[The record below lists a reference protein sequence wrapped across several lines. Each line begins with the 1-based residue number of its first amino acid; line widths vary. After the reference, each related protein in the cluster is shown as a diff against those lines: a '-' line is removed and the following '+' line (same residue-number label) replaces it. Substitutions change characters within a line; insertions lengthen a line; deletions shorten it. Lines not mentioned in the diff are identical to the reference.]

1 MPKKP
6 PQLHKFL
13 TVIRCLNVSRNQ
25 TPLARGPSY
34 ESRETLRLG
43 IAFSSKLLLPQRL
56 FWLPQTHPQN
66 TLPTFV
72 PGSSLFATWT
82 WLCSWARP
90 LASRGH
96 AVLSY
101 CTEKITGF
109 HSSNGRLSP
118 QLSHLQSGKPLLH
131 TPDFWGGHR
140 EQHSQPRLRP
150 ASALSS
156 SRCFLKAGCP
166 QNHFKEPFGRAR
178 KKPRSLTVRDF
189 SPCRKPLH
197 FRDLI

>member
-1 MPKKP
+1 MP
-6 PQLHKFL
+6 
-13 TVIRCLNVSRNQ
+13 
-25 TPLARGPSY
+25 A
-34 ESRETLRLG
+34 
-43 IAFSSKLLLPQRL
+43 
-56 FWLPQTHPQN
+56 
-66 TLPTFV
+66 FV
-72 PGSSLFATWT
+72 PGSSLFGTWT
-82 WLCSWARP
+82 WVCSWARP

-109 HSSNGRLSP
+109 HSSNGGLSP
-118 QLSHLQSGKPLLH
+118 QLSHPQSGKPPLH

-166 QNHFKEPFGRAR
+166 QNHFKELIGRAQE
-178 KKPRSLTVRDF
+178 KNVQPNSPRFLTVPQTASFQRPYLAKERCSPFFF
-189 SPCRKPLH
+189 SFFFLRL
-197 FRDLI
+197 